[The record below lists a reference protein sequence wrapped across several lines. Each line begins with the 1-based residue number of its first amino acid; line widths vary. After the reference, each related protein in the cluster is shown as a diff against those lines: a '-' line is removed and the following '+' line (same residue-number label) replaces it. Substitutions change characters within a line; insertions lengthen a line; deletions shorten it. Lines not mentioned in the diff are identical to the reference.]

1 MKKLDEISIEVVD
14 ILEEMKVLNNRIS
27 ETVCTN
33 MTDEQ
38 KKCYDLGIQN
48 TMSALKSIIDT
59 IEIDGEKTKDVE
71 KDRIIYQKY
80 GEQSNI
86 VRYNKLSNILDELYG
101 GD

>member
-1 MKKLDEISIEVVD
+1 MKNLGEISIEMVD

-59 IEIDGEKTKDVE
+59 TEIDDGKTKDAE

-80 GEQSNI
+80 GEQSN
-86 VRYNKLSNILDELYG
+86 VMRYNKLSNILDELYG

>member
-38 KKCYDLGIQN
+38 KKCYYLGVQN
-48 TMSALKSIIDT
+48 TMNALESIIHLSD
-59 IEIDGEKTKDVE
+59 KVE
-71 KDRIIYQKY
+71 DRLIYQKN
-80 GEQSNI
+80 GVQSDV
-86 VRYNKLSNILDELYG
+86 VRYTKLSNVFDELYG

>member
-14 ILEEMKVLNNRIS
+14 ILEEMKVLNNRIF

-48 TMSALKSIIDT
+48 TMSALKSVIDT
-59 IEIDGEKTKDVE
+59 TEIGDGKTKDVE

-80 GEQSNI
+80 GEQSNV

>member
-1 MKKLDEISIEVVD
+1 MKNLNEISIEIVD
-14 ILEEMKVLNNRIS
+14 IVEEMESLNNRIS

-38 KKCYDLGIQN
+38 KKCYNLGVQN

-59 IEIDGEKTKDVE
+59 AEEDGENTKDVE
-71 KDRIIYQKY
+71 KDRLIYQKY
-80 GEQSNI
+80 GEQSDI
-86 VRYNKLSNILDELYG
+86 VRYIRLSDAINELYG